1 VRQGLAT
8 SAWADRAF
16 QFIDALG
23 GCKTPQKILTEF
35 QTVVRDAGFHALL
48 ITGLPNP
55 GNRIEPLVL
64 ANGWPSGW
72 YELYTE
78 RNFVTVDPIVAHCF
92 RSLDPFEWKDV
103 RYDPAQAPRADE
115 VMMRARDFGMDEGYC
130 IPIHGGDGFES
141 VVTMAGHKVDLGG
154 HAKEA
159 LHLMGM
165 YAHARCRTMLSH
177 ASGKRQKPLTPSE
190 KEVMRWTALGKS
202 SRQIAVTLKITERTV
217 NAHVANA
224 MRKLDA
230 RNRVAAAVTAVVRGH
245 IQL

>member
-1 VRQGLAT
+1 VAT
-8 SAWADRAF
+8 SSWAHRAF
-16 QFIDALG
+16 EFIDALE
-23 GCKTPQKILTEF
+23 GCKTPHQILAEF
-35 QTVVRDAGFHALL
+35 QTVIRDMGFHALL

-78 RNFVTVDPIVAHCF
+78 RNFVAVDPVVAHCF

-103 RYDPAQAPRADE
+103 RYDPRQAADAEE
-115 VMMRARDFGMDEGYC
+115 VMVRARDFGMHEGFC
-130 IPIHGGDGFES
+130 VPIHGGDGFES
-141 VVTMAGHKVDLGG
+141 VVTMAGDKVDLGG
-154 HAKEA
+154 RAKEA
-159 LHLMGM
+159 AHLMAM
-165 YAHARCRTMLSH
+165 YAHARCRTILSR
-177 ASGKRQKPLTPSE
+177 ASGARQKPLTSSE
-190 KEVMRWTALGKS
+190 KEVMRWTALGQN
-202 SRQIAVTLKITERTV
+202 SREIAATLRITERTV

-224 MRKLDA
+224 MRKLGA